1 MYLSYEEAEEL
12 KSAYASWV
20 GKRAHVGKGQ
30 TETLVAIKIIP
41 KNEDSV
47 FKDPEK
53 NFYLEF
59 EFEGHKKFSSTE
71 FLFHNSQNYFKFR
84 KRGKVK

>member
-30 TETLVAIKIIP
+30 TETLIAIKIIP
-41 KNEDSV
+41 RSEESV

-59 EFEGHKKFSSTE
+59 EFEGNKKFSSTE
-71 FLFHNSQNYFKFR
+71 FLFYNSQNHFKFIR
-84 KRGKVK
+84 PGKVK